1 MKICVFVTGTNAVGK
16 TTLVK
21 ELIRRHGGIASA
33 TKTITTCKDSRI
45 CFAGKYEEGKKF
57 GGVDVSNLIK
67 CLESVVKEGL
77 EKSDVILCEGMC
89 LHTFGLNLTRAA
101 FVADKQMVVY
111 LYAPVEEIY
120 KRLKERTGKCIRSER
135 VQRKQR
141 YAAAAARKW
150 AAIGIHVLPFDTSK
164 TSPEEIAN
172 KIQEKIKELCGESMT
187 TK

>member
-1 MKICVFVTGTNAVGK
+1 MKICVFITGTNAVGK

-21 ELIRRHGGIASA
+21 ELIRRHGGIASS

-45 CFAGKYEEGKKF
+45 CLAGKYEEGKKF
-57 GGVDVSNLIK
+57 GGVDCFNQTK

-77 EKSDVILCEGMC
+77 EKSDVILCEGMF

-111 LYAPVEEIY
+111 LYAPVEEIN
-120 KRLKERTGKCIRSER
+120 KRLKERAGNGIRNES
-135 VQRKQR
+135 VWRKQKN
-141 YAAAAARKW
+141 AAEAARKW
-150 AAIGIHVLPFDTSK
+150 AAIGIPVLPFDTSK

-187 TK
+187 TN